1 MPRVRGKE
9 QLCSSE
15 KRYFKSVQG
24 VGTHN
29 LFDGYSGIEGI
40 INRRIDQAYRYF
52 LAQPVEEND
61 SIIWFTKPYNETPKR
76 FSDLSNEESSKYT
89 EIKNKT
95 LKQYQQLILQLEGE
109 GKTSEAAYF
118 ENALKYI
125 NDDFVYCYDGIV
137 VLGIWGMQLSE
148 TLRESSGT
156 ISKNLFKEK
165 KQAPIPLV
173 EESPTPEIEEIPE
186 DPIVA
191 PSYNIHFNAS
201 QGGKILNYSRI
212 TKYAG
217 ESISENELPSV
228 EAADGYEFVGWDR
241 DPLNFAINDDL
252 VFTAQFRQLPPPTLP
267 WYKRFWNWLKR
278 LFLEKGCL
286 KWLLWLLLLLLLLW
300 LFRECCEDEARPIPS
315 PIDEKPWI
323 KDDSLARDGEGGIYD
338 PGNPYEP
345 VPTPPEYKDILP
357 PNQGEMPPFDSTKI
371 IRRPGNPVIIS
382 NRLNILMEDENK
394 SIMDL
399 AKDFK
404 AKYPS
409 DKYKVVY
416 YDDVVKRMQIEVPQ
430 EERDNLK
437 LEIPGKF
444 APKYQLFVF
453 DESLF
458 EGSYTPN
465 DKAFSSA
472 DKSWYLKAINAPK
485 AWDITKG
492 SNNITIAVVDNGF
505 SLKHPELKN
514 KVVMPYNVWTHSK
527 EIFAQQVDHGTHVA
541 GTALAEMDNQLGL
554 SGIAPKCAFM
564 PIQVAN
570 NQGLMTTTSILDGIL
585 YALYQGADVINVSLG
600 MLFTGPIPIDAQ
612 QNLQNNHYKEEERLW
627 NKVMQISNKH
637 KAIVVIAAGNE
648 NILAGVNPMSR
659 PKNFIVVSA
668 VDKNN
673 RNVEKAR
680 FSNYGKYSTVSAP
693 GVDIYSSV
701 GNDSYQ
707 MMQGTSMAAPIVT
720 GAIALMKSLN
730 PNITAEQIACALK
743 STGIPAN
750 GEIGNFIQLDKALI
764 KVKSGNYSE
773 CNSQPAIPSTG
784 DVQVL
789 LNWDNYNDLDLFC
802 IDPNNDII
810 SFQNTRVPSGG
821 QLEIDMNAQYP
832 GSQTPIENIYWP
844 RGGAP
849 NGKYS
854 VYLVYYNQHIEKNE
868 TYYSIKV
875 KYGNKTDVFKG
886 KIKDK
891 GSSIPITT
899 FTIGDVENSRENSN
913 KNQEELL
920 RERQVLK
927 LKLEIIDRELQNL
940 KNQTKTHR

>member
-15 KRYFKSVQG
+15 KRYFKSFQG

-29 LFDGYSGIEGI
+29 LFDRYSDIEGI
-40 INRRIDQAYRYF
+40 ITRRIDLAYRYF

-76 FSDLSNEESSKYT
+76 FSDLSNEELSNYT
-89 EIKNKT
+89 EIKNQT

-118 ENALKYI
+118 ESALKYI
-125 NDDFVYCYDGIV
+125 NNDFVYCYDGIV

-148 TLRESSGT
+148 TLRESLGT

-165 KQAPIPLV
+165 KQATLPPV
-173 EESPTPEIEEIPE
+173 EESPAPEIEGIPE
-186 DPIVA
+186 EPIEV
-191 PSYNIHFNAS
+191 PIYNVRFNAS
-201 QGGKILNYSRI
+201 EGGTIADQTRI

-217 ESISENELPSV
+217 ETISENDLPSI
-228 EAADGYEFVGWDR
+228 EAAEGYEFFGWDR
-241 DPLNFAINDDL
+241 NPLNYAIDNDTE
-252 VFTAQFRQLPPPTLP
+252 FTAQFRAIPPAKLP

-286 KWLLWLLLLLLLLW
+286 KWLLWLLLLLFLLW
-300 LFRECCEDEARPIPS
+300 LLRECCEDEARPIPS

-323 KDDSLARDGEGGIYD
+323 KDDSLARDGDGGIYD

-345 VPTPPEYKDILP
+345 VPTPPEFQDILP

-409 DKYKVVY
+409 YKYKVVY
-416 YDDVVKRMQIEVPQ
+416 YDDVVKRIQIEVPP
-430 EERDNLK
+430 EERENIK

-444 APKYQLFVF
+444 TPNYKLFVF

-458 EGSYTPN
+458 EGGRTPN
-465 DKAFSSA
+465 DAAFSSA

-485 AWDITKG
+485 AWDISLG
-492 SNNITIAVVDNGF
+492 SDKITIAVVDNGF

-514 KVVMPYNVWTHSK
+514 KVVMPFNVWTHSK
-527 EIFAQQVDHGTHVA
+527 EIFSQRVDHGTHVA

-570 NQGLMTTTSILDGIL
+570 SQGLMTTTSILDGVL

-600 MLFTGPIPIDAQ
+600 MQFTGPMPESVQ
-612 QNLQNNHYKEEERLW
+612 QNLQNNHFKEEERLW
-627 NKVMQISNKH
+627 NKVMQISSKH
-637 KAIVVIAAGNE
+637 NAIVVVAAGNE

-668 VDKNN
+668 VDKNS
-673 RNVEKAR
+673 RNIEKAR
-680 FSNYGKYSTVSAP
+680 FSNYGEYSTVSAP

-707 MMQGTSMAAPIVT
+707 MMKGTSMAAPIVT
-720 GAIALMKSLN
+720 GAIALMKSLK
-730 PNITAEQIACALK
+730 PNITAEQITCVLK
-743 STGIPAN
+743 STGIPAK
-750 GEIGNFIQLDKALI
+750 GEIGNFIQLDKALQ
-764 KVKSGNYSE
+764 KVKSGNYSG
-773 CNSQPAIPSTG
+773 CNTQPTIPSSG

-802 IDPNNDII
+802 IDPNNDVI
-810 SFQNTRVPSGG
+810 SFQNSKVPSGG

-832 GSQTPIENIYWP
+832 GSKTPIENIYWP

-854 VYLVYYNQHIEKNE
+854 VYLVYYNQHIDKNE
-868 TYYSIKV
+868 TPYTIKV
-875 KYGNKTDVFKG
+875 KYGNKTEAFKG

-899 FTIGDVENSRENSN
+899 FTIGEDGNSRENGN
-913 KNQEELL
+913 KSQDDLL
-920 RERQVLK
+920 RERQILK
-927 LKLEIIDRELQNL
+927 LKLDIIDRELQNL
-940 KNQTKTHR
+940 KNQTKTH

>member
-29 LFDGYSGIEGI
+29 LFDRYSGIEGI
-40 INRRIDQAYRYF
+40 INRRIDLAYRYF

-61 SIIWFTKPYNETPKR
+61 TIIWFTKPYNETPKR
-76 FSDLSNEESSKYT
+76 FSDLSNEELSKYA
-89 EIKNKT
+89 EIKNQT
-95 LKQYQQLILQLEGE
+95 LKQYQQLIHQLEGE

-118 ENALKYI
+118 ESSLKYI

-148 TLRESSGT
+148 TLRESLGT
-156 ISKNLFKEK
+156 VSKNLFQEK
-165 KQAPIPLV
+165 KQTTLPPI
-173 EESPTPEIEEIPE
+173 EESPAPEIEEITEEPVE
-186 DPIVA
+186 A
-191 PSYNIHFNAS
+191 PTYNVRFKTS
-201 QGGKILNYSRI
+201 EGGTIAEQKRI

-217 ESISENELPSV
+217 ETISENELPSI
-228 EAADGYEFVGWDR
+228 EATEGYEFLGWDR
-241 DPLNFAINDDL
+241 DPLNFAIDQDTE
-252 VFTAQFRQLPPPTLP
+252 FTALFRAIPPPKLP

-286 KWLLWLLLLLLLLW
+286 KWLLWLLLILFLIWLL
-300 LFRECCEDEARPIPS
+300 RECCEDEARPIPS

-323 KDDSLARDGEGGIYD
+323 KDDSLSREGDGGIYD

-345 VPTPPEYKDILP
+345 VPTPPEFQDILP

-404 AKYPS
+404 ANYSS

-416 YDDVVKRMQIEVPQ
+416 YDDVVKRMQIEVPPA
-430 EERDNLK
+430 ERENIK
-437 LEIPGKF
+437 LEIPRKF
-444 APKYQLFVF
+444 VPKYKLFVF

-458 EGSYTPN
+458 EGEYIPK
-465 DKAFSSA
+465 DPAFSSA

-485 AWDITKG
+485 AWDITRG
-492 SNNITIAVVDNGF
+492 SDKITIAVVDNGF
-505 SLKHPELKN
+505 SLNHPELKS

-527 EIFAQQVDHGTHVA
+527 EIFAQRVDHGTHVA

-600 MLFTGPIPIDAQ
+600 MQFTGPLSIDAQ

-627 NKVMQISNKH
+627 NKVMQISNNH

-680 FSNYGKYSTVSAP
+680 FSNFGEYSTVSAP

-701 GNDSYQ
+701 GNNSYQ
-707 MMQGTSMAAPIVT
+707 MMKGTSMAAPIVT
-720 GAIALMKSLN
+720 GAIALMKSLK
-730 PNITAEQIACALK
+730 PDITAEQITCVLK

-750 GEIGNFIQLDKALI
+750 GEIGNFIQLDKALF
-764 KVKSGNYSE
+764 KVKSGNYSG
-773 CNSQPAIPSTG
+773 CNSQLAIPSSG

-789 LNWDNYNDLDLFC
+789 LNWENYNDLDLFC

-810 SFQNTRVPSGG
+810 SFQNTKVPSGG

-832 GSQTPIENIYWP
+832 GSITPIENIYWP

-854 VYLVYYNQHIEKNE
+854 VYLVYYNQHIDKNE
-868 TYYSIKV
+868 TPYTIKV
-875 KYGNKTDVFKG
+875 KYGNKTEVFKG

-899 FTIGDVENSRENSN
+899 FTIGDDVNSRENGN
-913 KNQEELL
+913 KSKEDLL
-920 RERQVLK
+920 RERQLLK
-927 LKLEIIDRELQNL
+927 LKLDIIDRELQNL
-940 KNQTKTHR
+940 KNHTKTH

>member
-29 LFDGYSGIEGI
+29 LFDRYSGIESI
-40 INRRIDQAYRYF
+40 INRRIDLAYRYF

-76 FSDLSNEESSKYT
+76 FSDLLNEELSNYT
-89 EIKNKT
+89 EIKNQT
-95 LKQYQQLILQLEGE
+95 IKQYQQLIHQLEGE

-118 ENALKYI
+118 ESALKYI

-148 TLRESSGT
+148 TLRESLGT
-156 ISKNLFKEK
+156 VSKNLFTEK
-165 KQAPIPLV
+165 KQATLPPV
-173 EESPTPEIEEIPE
+173 EESPGPKIEEIPE
-186 DPIVA
+186 DPIEA
-191 PSYNIHFNAS
+191 PTYNVRFNAS
-201 QGGKILNYSRI
+201 EGGKIADQTRI
-212 TKYAG
+212 TKSAG
-217 ESISENELPSV
+217 ETISENELPSI
-228 EAADGYEFVGWDR
+228 EAAEGYEFFGWDR
-241 DPLNFAINDDL
+241 DPLNYAIDNDTE
-252 VFTAQFRQLPPPTLP
+252 FTAQFRAIPPPKLP

-286 KWLLWLLLLLLLLW
+286 KWLLWLLLLLLLIW
-300 LFRECCEDEARPIPS
+300 LLRDCYEDEARPIPS

-323 KDDSLARDGEGGIYD
+323 KDDSLTRDGDGGIYD

-345 VPTPPEYKDILP
+345 IPTPPEFQDILP
-357 PNQGEMPPFDSTKI
+357 PTQGEMPPFDSTKI

-404 AKYPS
+404 AKYTS
-409 DKYKVVY
+409 NKYKVVY
-416 YDDVVKRMQIEVPQ
+416 YDDVVKRMQIEVPPA
-430 EERDNLK
+430 ERENIK

-444 APKYQLFVF
+444 APKYKLFVF

-458 EGSYTPN
+458 EGEYTPN
-465 DKAFSSA
+465 DAAFSSA
-472 DKSWYLKAINAPK
+472 DKSWYLKAIKAPE

-492 SNNITIAVVDNGF
+492 SDKITIAVVDNGF

-514 KVVMPYNVWTHSK
+514 KVVMPYNVWTHTK
-527 EIFAQQVDHGTHVA
+527 EIFSQRVDHGTHVA

-570 NQGLMTTTSILDGIL
+570 RQGLMTTTSILDGVL

-600 MLFTGPIPIDAQ
+600 MQFTGPMPESVQ
-612 QNLQNNHYKEEERLW
+612 QNLQNNHFKEEERLW
-627 NKVMQISNKH
+627 NKVMQISSKH
-637 KAIVVIAAGNE
+637 KAIIVIAAGNE

-673 RNVEKAR
+673 RNIEKAR
-680 FSNYGKYSTVSAP
+680 FSNYGGYSTVSAP

-707 MMQGTSMAAPIVT
+707 MMKGTSMAAPIVT
-720 GAIALMKSLN
+720 GAIALMKSLK
-730 PNITAEQIACALK
+730 PDITAEQITCVLK
-743 STGIPAN
+743 STGIPAK
-750 GEIGNFIQLDKALI
+750 GKIGNFIQLDKALQ
-764 KVKSGNYSE
+764 KVRSGNYSG
-773 CNSQPAIPSTG
+773 CNTQPTIPSSG

-789 LNWDNYNDLDLFC
+789 LNWDNYNDLDIIC
-802 IDPNNDII
+802 VDPNNDMV
-810 SFQNTRVPSGG
+810 SYQNKKVPSGG
-821 QLEIDMNAQYP
+821 QLEIDMNARYP
-832 GSQTPIENIYWP
+832 DKENPIENIYWP
-844 RGGAP
+844 SGGAP
-849 NGKYS
+849 NGEYK
-854 VYLVYYNQHIEKNE
+854 VKLYYYAQHIPINE
-868 TYYSIKV
+868 TSYKV
-875 KYGNKTDVFKG
+875 TIKYGGKTKEIRG
-886 KIKDK
+886 KIRDK
-891 GSSIPITT
+891 GTSIPIFT
-899 FTIGDVENSRENSN
+899 FNLGETASPPSRDRKSQEDLIREN
-913 KNQEELL
+913 EM
-920 RERQVLK
+920 LK
-927 LKLEIIDRELQNL
+927 LKNEKLNRELQNF
-940 KNQTKTHR
+940 KNNIKAL